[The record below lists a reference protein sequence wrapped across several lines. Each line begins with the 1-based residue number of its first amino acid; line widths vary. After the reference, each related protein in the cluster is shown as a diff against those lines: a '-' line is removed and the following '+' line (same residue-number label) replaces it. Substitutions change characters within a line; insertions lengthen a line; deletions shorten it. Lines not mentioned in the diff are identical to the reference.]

1 MNAFWLSLA
10 SVSWLAIGVT
20 VARRLYL
27 YYRGVR
33 LPLHEE
39 FGVPDQ
45 IAEQTINL
53 ERMFQNS
60 LHDMS
65 FSELIKIADKIGQK
79 KDYKKV
85 VKYLE
90 EALKRDLP
98 PDHYVDVHM
107 RLVEAYLALL
117 DFPRALVVVNKLI
130 FHFPDSIEWYE
141 QAAKIQMLAGKY
153 EEAVKTLEI
162 LIDRAPKKEYI
173 ELLARAYRRLK
184 LHDKARAIY
193 QDVHRLR

>member
-1 MNAFWLSLA
+1 MNTFWLSLA
-10 SVSWLAIGVT
+10 GASWLTIGLT
-20 VARRLYL
+20 IARRILL

-39 FGVPDQ
+39 FSVPDQ

-65 FSELIKIADKIGQK
+65 FSELIKIADKVVAK
-79 KDYKKV
+79 KDYKKGV
-85 VKYLE
+85 RYLE

-98 PDHYVDVHM
+98 PDHYVDIHVK
-107 RLVEAYLALL
+107 LIEAYLALE
-117 DFPRALVVVNKLI
+117 DYTRALVVVNKLI
-130 FHFPDSIEWYE
+130 FHFPDSVVWYE
-141 QAAKIQMLAGKY
+141 QSARIQMLAGKY

-173 ELLARAYRRLK
+173 ELLAKAYRRLK

-193 QDVHRLR
+193 QDMHRFH